1 MKRIL
6 TTLVL
11 LLGLSTSA
19 QAALVYS
26 FTSAPIDFKFTATAF
41 LTSPTLLQSTDLFD
55 VINRLADETLDTVDF
70 FSPASAVAGI
80 GMNFPGGSPL
90 SSIIYSFVGPFDHLG
105 TYISYGLAGPS
116 DGRLTIAEAAVAVPE
131 PGSLLL
137 LGTALGAL
145 SLMRRRQRGQACA

>member
-1 MKRIL
+1 MGLVRRHSLQLVLFPSCGSNGSIEL
-6 TTLVL
+6 AGNFPVGTLV
-11 LLGLSTSA
+11 SA
-19 QAALVYS
+19 
-26 FTSAPIDFKFTATAF
+26 
-41 LTSPTLLQSTDLFD
+41 DLFD
-55 VINRLADETLDTVDF
+55 VINRLADETLDAVDF
-70 FSPASAVAGI
+70 FSQASAVAGI

-145 SLMRRRQRGQACA
+145 SLMRRRQRGQASA